1 MDTPNLP
8 PTPPPSTPPPPPYE
22 TPPPLGTGM
31 NQSDERLW
39 AMLAHLS
46 SIVASFLGGLSLLGP
61 LIVWLIYKDKSSYV
75 DYHGKEALN
84 FQILM
89 SVIFVACVFGGI
101 ITCGVGF
108 VVLPIV
114 WVVDVV
120 LVIIAGIAANN
131 GEMYRYPFNW
141 RLVK

>member
-1 MDTPNLP
+1 MENTPPYPPNPPLP
-8 PTPPPSTPPPPPYE
+8 PTPSSEPAMS
-22 TPPPLGTGM
+22 
-31 NQSDERLW
+31 QSDERLW

-46 SIVASFLGGLSLLGP
+46 SIVASFLGGFSALGP

-89 SVIFVACVFGGI
+89 TIVFVACVFGGI

-108 VVLPIV
+108 VILPIV
-114 WVVDVV
+114 WVADVV
-120 LVIIAGIAANN
+120 LVILAGIAANR

>member
-1 MDTPNLP
+1 MEN
-8 PTPPPSTPPPPPYE
+8 TPPYPPPPPLQ
-22 TPPPLGTGM
+22 PSGM
-31 NQSDERLW
+31 SQSDERLW

-46 SIVASFLGGLSLLGP
+46 SIVASFLGGFSVLGP

-89 SVIFVACVFGGI
+89 TVVFVACVFGGF

-108 VVLPIV
+108 VILPVV
-114 WVVDVV
+114 WVADVV
-120 LVIIAGIAANN
+120 LVIMAGIKANN

>member
-1 MDTPNLP
+1 MEEPPLLP
-8 PTPPPSTPPPPPYE
+8 PTPNPPPNPPFNQ
-22 TPPPLGTGM
+22 PGQVALS
-31 NQSDERLW
+31 QSDERLW

-46 SIVASFLGGLSLLGP
+46 SIVASFLGGLSVLGP
-61 LIVWLIYKDKSSYV
+61 LIVWLIFKDKSSYV

-89 SVIFVACVFGGI
+89 TVIFVGCLFAGI

-108 VVLPIV
+108 VILPVV
-114 WVVDVV
+114 WIADVV

-141 RLVK
+141 RLIK